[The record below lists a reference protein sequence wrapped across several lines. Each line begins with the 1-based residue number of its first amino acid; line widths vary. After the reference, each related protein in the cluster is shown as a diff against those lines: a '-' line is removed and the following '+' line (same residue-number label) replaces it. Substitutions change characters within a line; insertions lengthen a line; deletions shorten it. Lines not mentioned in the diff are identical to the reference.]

1 MGWDIETKMSI
12 YEKEIEVM
20 KKFSGIILSVF
31 STFYRDGIF
40 DKKVMREV
48 VDFLINKGVD
58 GLFYLGIGGEFS

>member
-1 MGWDIETKMSI
+1 MGWDIEMKMSI

-20 KKFSGIILSVF
+20 KKFSGIILLVF
-31 STFYRDGIF
+31 SMFYCDGIF
-40 DKKVMREV
+40 DKKVMCEV